1 MFDRLARGWR
11 LGMTAFGILRTDKKL
26 IVFPLLSGLALIVVS
41 VSFLLPLVLSE
52 RVQNLFADNA
62 QNVNNNAQNVLVYVI
77 LFAFY
82 FVSYFVIIFFN
93 SALVA
98 CALMRFNGEEPTLG
112 DGFRAAL
119 SRLPQI
125 LVWSLVSATVGMI
138 LRIIE
143 DRSEKI
149 GQFVA
154 GLLGMAWNAV
164 TYFVVPVLVVEKV
177 GPFKAIQRSCAVLKK
192 TWGESLAS
200 NFGVGLIMFGLFLLA
215 MVPLFLGAL
224 LAGVPG
230 AIVGG
235 TITLALVLILALVS
249 SAVHTIIIAALYQY
263 AAQDRTPPQFGAD
276 TLRGAFTAK

>member
-1 MFDRLARGWR
+1 MFERLARGWR

-26 IVFPLLSGLALIVVS
+26 LVFPLLSGLALVAVT

-52 RVQNLFADNA
+52 RLQNLFADD
-62 QNVNNNAQNVLVYVI
+62 QNVNNNAQNVIVYVV

-82 FVSYFVIIFFN
+82 FASYFVIVFFN

-98 CALMRFNGEEPTLG
+98 CALVRFSGDEPTLG

-125 LVWSLVSATVGMI
+125 LAWSLVSATVGLV

-149 GQFVA
+149 GQIVA
-154 GLLGMAWNAV
+154 GLLGMAWNVV

-177 GPFKAIQRSCAVLKK
+177 GPFQAIQRSCSIMRKA
-192 TWGESLAS
+192 WGESLAS
-200 NFGVGLIMFGLFLLA
+200 NFGVGLIMFVLFLLA
-215 MVPLFLGAL
+215 IIPAVLGFAVGGP
-224 LAGVPG
+224 A
-230 AIVGG
+230 AIVG
-235 TITLALVLILALVS
+235 IAVSVALMLVLALIS

-263 AAQDRTPPQFGAD
+263 AAQDRTPNGFEGD
-276 TLRGAFTAK
+276 ILSGAFSRK